1 VIQLEQMDEEE
12 QSRQAGNVELQGLHP

>member
-1 VIQLEQMDEEE
+1 VIQLEQIDEEE